1 LIGSENE
8 AFMSPSSTTT
18 QEQQMATKLSATQER
33 ILHSA
38 ASRADGNIEPLPPN
52 VQGGARKK
60 VVDALV
66 AREFVR
72 CQPDTD
78 GSTAYWRI
86 SEAGLAAIG
95 KYQIPAI
102 TEKQERQQ
110 AAKRL
115 IKIGVEGK
123 PRNRDNSKQATVI
136 GMLKRPEGATIP
148 QICEATGWQQN
159 TVRGTFAGAFKK
171 KLGLTIVSDKP
182 QGAERIYRIGA

>member
-1 LIGSENE
+1 
-8 AFMSPSSTTT
+8 
-18 QEQQMATKLSATQER
+18 MATKLSVTQER

-60 VVDALV
+60 VIDALV

-72 CQPDTD
+72 YQPDTD

>member
-1 LIGSENE
+1 
-8 AFMSPSSTTT
+8 
-18 QEQQMATKLSATQER
+18 MATKLTATQER

-72 CQPDTD
+72 YQPDTD

-110 AAKRL
+110 VAKRL

-123 PRNRDNSKQATVI
+123 PRNRDNSKQARVI
-136 GMLKRPEGATIP
+136 DMLKRPEGATIQ
-148 QICEATGWQQN
+148 QICEVTGWQN
-159 TVRGTFAGAFKK
+159 HTVRGSLSGALKR
-171 KLGLTIVSDKP
+171 KLGLGITSSKEP
-182 QGAERIYRIGA
+182 GAERVYRIS